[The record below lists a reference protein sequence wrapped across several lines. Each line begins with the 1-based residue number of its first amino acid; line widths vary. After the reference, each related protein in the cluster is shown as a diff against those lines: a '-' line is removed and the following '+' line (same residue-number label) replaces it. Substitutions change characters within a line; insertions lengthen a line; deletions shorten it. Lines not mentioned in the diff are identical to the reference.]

1 MNLVKQ
7 KKVNYKGKKSNSNQ
21 KNYIHIEEW
30 GIKKQKAQKKEGR
43 ESKNQSKEK
52 IQEKE
57 KKNQKKSSFFF
68 QTIFCFDSQLKLVI
82 NLLNIRRARLKQQE
96 RKQNTNQNTDCYI
109 MSQNYVTI
117 LTYLSL
123 INSFN
128 MTQNSLVGSGPV
140 QPSNQTPKTSNNIIV
155 LSSDDDDNSTP
166 KSRTKS
172 IKSSTKTLK
181 RTHSQLSDKTIQ
193 RRSTKSVLNSNFSLE
208 DQPEPES
215 AETDFNS
222 PVASSQK
229 HQSSKLNQQY
239 KQRKISQVIQVNQ
252 QQQLQQPIQEDNTLR
267 KKSFFEELEEIAYS
281 LMNENNKKQKIEDSF
296 SQSLSSLQQSTSSSS
311 SNLIQLQSS
320 FNQPSQSQQQLQ
332 LQSQKSQSQ
341 YQSQF
346 QSKQLDLI
354 QEEEDEDQQLQ
365 LKNQLQSSNNIQS
378 LKQAKQPRKQRA
390 PKAANSAATQKKQ
403 VKINQKQ
410 KQKGKKQQQSINDN
424 SNINQTSIN
433 NNQPIDSANQQ
444 INFSIKHKN
453 ILLNQNNFKFQ
464 EQPKKIQP
472 PRTVFAEEVY
482 LKSIS
487 QEGSIKLQKFP
498 CFRDSDLQIP
508 AEFSGLIQQQFS
520 DDDKCSGDELLEKA
534 VNYMHKKLVAS
545 TLEQNPSAQIP
556 DAEKQ
561 FTIRDIKIDRDSEE
575 EDEDLEQEE
584 NNYSQNSNY
593 HYSPYG
599 RYQNNNNFLS
609 DDEDNDDEDSN

>member
-1 MNLVKQ
+1 
-7 KKVNYKGKKSNSNQ
+7 
-21 KNYIHIEEW
+21 
-30 GIKKQKAQKKEGR
+30 
-43 ESKNQSKEK
+43 
-52 IQEKE
+52 
-57 KKNQKKSSFFF
+57 
-68 QTIFCFDSQLKLVI
+68 
-82 NLLNIRRARLKQQE
+82 
-96 RKQNTNQNTDCYI
+96 

-252 QQQLQQPIQEDNTLR
+252 QQQQLPIQEDNTLR

-281 LMNENNKKQKIEDSF
+281 LMNETNKKQKIEDSLSH
-296 SQSLSSLQQSTSSSS
+296 SQQSLQQSTSSSS

-341 YQSQF
+341 HQSQF

-354 QEEEDEDQQLQ
+354 QEEDDEDQQQ
-365 LKNQLQSSNNIQS
+365 QLQNQQQPSNIIQS
-378 LKQAKQPRKQRA
+378 LKQTKQRKQRA
-390 PKAANSAATQKKQ
+390 PKAANTAASQKKQ

-410 KQKGKKQQQSINDN
+410 QQKGKKQQAINDN
-424 SNINQTSIN
+424 TNINQTSIN
-433 NNQPIDSANQQ
+433 NTQQIDSANQQ

-556 DAEKQ
+556 DAEKT

-575 EDEDLEQEE
+575 EDEELEQEE

-599 RYQNNNNFLS
+599 RYQNKNNFLS